1 MHPTRVTQR
10 TGFVQSRERTTANL
24 FPATSVTLFHV
35 MSQNGRKDDDQEVC
49 QDLAVDDRTDTQGTE
64 SEEIVMLAVDG

>member
-1 MHPTRVTQR
+1 
-10 TGFVQSRERTTANL
+10 
-24 FPATSVTLFHV
+24 